1 MDKIVLSLNK
11 DLDAERIDYI
21 VSLLNDYFH
30 VLEDDNEFELLRYVT
45 IDAHLV
51 DIKFTDYDVCL
62 CDKLKLHN
70 FVRIPNKFVFEVKV
84 KL

>member
-1 MDKIVLSLNK
+1 MEKIMFTLNK
-11 DLDAERIDYI
+11 DLDTERIDYI
-21 VSLLNDYFH
+21 VSLMNDYFH

-62 CDKLKLHN
+62 RDVLKPHN
-70 FVRIPNKFVFEVKV
+70 FVGIPNKFVFEVKV
-84 KL
+84 RC

>member
-1 MDKIVLSLNK
+1 MEKIMFTFNK

-21 VSLLNDYFH
+21 VSLMKDYYH

-62 CDKLKLHN
+62 CDVLKLHN

-84 KL
+84 RC